1 VKPSIA
7 SLQSYNIYEEKQ
19 TEDEHLINSVKV
31 FQCQHPSKWSLVDWG
46 PTPSDPKKRKAD
58 LFKFFPPLFGAAHND
73 DAPAD
78 DLVQLPDSDVNKATY
93 K

>member
-7 SLQSYNIYEEKQ
+7 SLQSCNIYEEKQ

-46 PTPSDPKKRKAD
+46 QTPSDPQKRKAD
-58 LFKFFPPLFGAAHND
+58 LFEFFPPLFDAAHND